1 MVPVFL
7 LITTIMSA
15 QNPTPGAAGI
25 FYLQSV
31 METASGFKLD
41 ADGGF
46 EFFFSQGALDRYASG
61 QWKQEGTRVI
71 FNSKP
76 RPAQDFALLQNR
88 QADTAGVV
96 VQITDANSFLLD
108 YVHLTIEG
116 GGQKQ
121 KLVTDRH
128 GAAYFKPQP
137 IETISLQF
145 EFCPE
150 KISVF
155 RFTDAAQAN
164 NYFSF
169 RYEPWLFELFLENF
183 ELKLT
188 NTGLMGGHPLLRG
201 NEYQYRRANQ

>member
-1 MVPVFL
+1 LVPVFL
-7 LITTIMSA
+7 LITTTMSA
-15 QNPTPGAAGI
+15 QNPVPGAAGI

-41 ADGGF
+41 ADGKF

-61 QWKQEGTRVI
+61 QWKQEGDLVV

-76 RPAQDFALLQNR
+76 RPSQDFALLQNR
-88 QADTAGVV
+88 QADTPGVV

-108 YVHLTIEG
+108 YVHVTIEG
-116 GGQKQ
+116 DGQKQ
-121 KLVTDRH
+121 QLVTDRH
-128 GAAYFKPQP
+128 GAACFKPQP
-137 IETISLQF
+137 VEAISLQF

-155 RFTDAAQAN
+155 KFTEAARGR

-188 NTGLMGGHPLLRG
+188 EAGLKGNHPLLRG
-201 NEYQYRRANQ
+201 KEFLYRRANQ